1 MTQGLPPSA
10 KNLELGLQAAN
21 RLESCLNPFQ
31 AAQLVSASSKQ
42 PVWSE
47 SLCIWTLLHGGGGE
61 RIEGWGWG
69 GKTELGED
77 RL

>member
-47 SLCIWTLLHGGGGE
+47 SLLCIWTLLHG
-61 RIEGWGWG
+61 EGVR
-69 GKTELGED
+69 E
-77 RL
+77 